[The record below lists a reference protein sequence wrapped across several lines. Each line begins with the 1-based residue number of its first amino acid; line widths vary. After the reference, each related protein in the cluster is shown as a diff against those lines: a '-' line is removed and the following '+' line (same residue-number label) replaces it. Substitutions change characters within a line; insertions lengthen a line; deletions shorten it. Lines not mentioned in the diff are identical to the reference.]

1 MGKVVATA
9 ALGAKQAPALL
20 ARKRR
25 PRWAA
30 AAMPQ
35 SHAVQLAEA
44 PPVITNRGQRVVAA
58 AGSSSLLPRAEGA
71 AFARRE
77 APLDR
82 LAPGDAPLD
91 RRATGEAPLD
101 RLGEA
106 PAEEEDQPEVG
117 EVQPERSVARVPPGG
132 EAPRDRP
139 EERVRSEE
147 ARPDRPAHMPAAGEA
162 LPGPHGAGVAAL

>member
-20 ARKRR
+20 ARRRR

-44 PPVITNRGQRVVAA
+44 PPVITNRGQRVVAV

-82 LAPGDAPLD
+82 LAI
-91 RRATGEAPLD
+91 GEAPLD

-147 ARPDRPAHMPAAGEA
+147 ARPDRP
-162 LPGPHGAGVAAL
+162 